1 MKSLEQLLEFY
12 RANLIEELGLLELR
26 RRRVRNVVIAAII
39 VGAVGLAGSI
49 GVGVTGIIPPW
60 AAALTAIGSVAGAI
74 FGGGKSFATF
84 RTRYKSQVSAPVVG
98 FLDPSFTYEPDAHL
112 GKNEVIEAA
121 LFPEQASTL
130 SGEDLITGEIEGR
143 SFRVSEIMLRGSES
157 SGGNKQTI
165 HEYFHGLFLVLSPG
179 RTVGSRVWLRT
190 PGAPLT
196 AEEDVQAKLEEHF
209 LSLGEAARI
218 HESDESLELEVR
230 AENIEVALDT
240 VTLELAD
247 RMRALAA
254 RVGGRVYGAF
264 VGEHFYL
271 AAESQSDYFEP
282 SLWNKLV
289 NREEIEAFHG
299 DFEAL
304 LAAAAAAIP
313 GER

>member
-12 RANLIEELGLLELR
+12 RTNLLEELGLLELQ
-26 RRRVRNVVIAAII
+26 RRRVRKTITASIV
-39 VGAVGLAGSI
+39 VGAVGLAASI
-49 GVGVTGIIPPW
+49 GVGVTEIVPPW
-60 AAALTAIGSVAGAI
+60 AAALAAIGAIAGAVI
-74 FGGGKSFATF
+74 VGAKTFAAF
-84 RTRYKSQVSAPVVG
+84 RARYKSQVIAPIVG
-98 FLDPSFTYEPDAHL
+98 FLDPSFTYDPEAHL
-112 GKNEVIEAA
+112 GKNELFDCA
-121 LFPEQASTL
+121 LFPEKASML

-165 HEYFHGLFLVLSPG
+165 HEYFHGLFLVLSLG

-190 PGAPLT
+190 PGTPLT
-196 AEEDVQAKLEEHF
+196 AEEDVHARIEAHF

-218 HESDESLELEVR
+218 HERDESLELEVR

-254 RVGGRVYGAF
+254 RQGGRVYGAF

-271 AAESQSDYFEP
+271 AAESHNDYFEP
-282 SLWNKLV
+282 SVWNKLV
-289 NREEIEAFHG
+289 SREDIEAFHG
-299 DFEAL
+299 DFEAI